1 MNFRIT
7 SEGIFLVVLLAI
19 FFLYP
24 SPVRTLSNWL
34 FLWYYEINAVS
45 NLSLSNN
52 VEPIFINEKK
62 LIPLTPIAYP
72 PQTAYGTVLARS
84 PVSFVG
90 DISTPQYVFSHIGL
104 PVGVIKV
111 SSKHINVINLFSSN
125 LIKETYSVNDVLVEG
140 VGHGAASFTF
150 DIPIESEIKIGDE
163 VIHLQTGLPAGSVVT
178 ITEIKEKNI
187 ARVVAVLLINP
198 LHTIA
203 YFVYSENFEKIED
216 TEIKQIIENLNEIE
230 VENEITI

>member
-7 SEGIFLVVLLAI
+7 SEAILLVILLAI
-19 FFLYP
+19 FFIYP

-34 FLWYYEINAVS
+34 FVWYYEVNAVS
-45 NLSLSNN
+45 NLSLSSNI
-52 VEPIFINEKK
+52 ESIFINDKE

-84 PVSFVG
+84 PLSFVG
-90 DISTPQYVFSHIGL
+90 DIPTPQYVFSHIGL
-104 PVGVIKV
+104 PVGVIKI

-140 VGHGAASFTF
+140 MGHGAASFTF

-178 ITEIKEKNI
+178 IKEIKEKNI
-187 ARVVAVLLINP
+187 AQIVAVLLINP
-198 LHTIA
+198 LHTTA

-216 TEIKQIIENLNEIE
+216 VEIKQIIENLNETE
-230 VENEITI
+230 VEKPSTL